1 MSVPGTKY
9 RLRHRTTY
17 AYVEPVDLATHML
30 HLSPR
35 QTSRQR
41 LLAAEI
47 LCEPAPSSRNTA
59 TDHFGN
65 EVTWLFIERPHT
77 RLELVLNALVE
88 VAAAAPLS
96 DAGTAWDALAALV
109 PWDVAEFLFD
119 SPLVP
124 RSAEAGA
131 YAAPCFAAGRDAFA
145 AVRELTARIRRNFA
159 FKPGVTSVSTPVEQV
174 LALKA
179 GVCQDFA
186 HVMIA
191 ALRAHSVPARYVSG
205 YIRTRPKP
213 GEEKRRGSDVS
224 HAWVAAWLGPALGW
238 VEFDPTNDLVVGN
251 EHVVLGHGRDYADI
265 SPVRGVLLGGGR
277 HAVTVG
283 VDLEPAD

>member
-1 MSVPGTKY
+1 MTAGLTKY

-17 AYVEPVDLATHML
+17 AYVDAVDLASHTL

-35 QTSRQR
+35 TTARQR
-41 LLAAEI
+41 VLAAEI
-47 LCEPAPSSRNTA
+47 LCEPAPSSRTTA
-59 TDHFGN
+59 TDHHGN
-65 EVTWLFIERPHT
+65 LVTWLFLERPHT

-88 VAAAAPLS
+88 VAGSRPAGPAGLAWQAIAAA
-96 DAGTAWDALAALV
+96 T
-109 PWDVAEFLFD
+109 PWDVAEFAFD
-119 SPLVP
+119 SPLAAAIAP
-124 RSAEAGA
+124 ARD
-131 YAAPCFAAGRDAFA
+131 YAAPSFPRGCDAFD
-145 AVRELTARIRRNFA
+145 AVRDLAGRIRRDFA
-159 FKPGVTSVSTPVEQV
+159 FKPGATSVSTPVTQV
-174 LALKA
+174 LETRA
-179 GVCQDFA
+179 GVCQDFS

-191 ALRAHSVPARYVSG
+191 GLRAHGVPARYVSG

-213 GEEKRRGSDVS
+213 GEAKRRGSDVS

-238 VEFDPTNDLVVGN
+238 VEFDPTNDLVVSN

-283 VDLEPAD
+283 VDLEPVE

>member
-1 MSVPGTKY
+1 MMAPVKY

-17 AYVEPVDLATHML
+17 TYVEPVDVATHML

-35 QTSRQR
+35 PGTRQR
-41 LLAAEI
+41 VLAAEI
-47 LCEPAPSSRNTA
+47 LCEPAPSNRTIAS
-59 TDHFGN
+59 DHFGN
-65 EVTWLFIERPHT
+65 SVTWLFVERPHT

-88 VAAAAPLS
+88 VAGEPAAGPAGLAWDELRDAAP
-96 DAGTAWDALAALV
+96 WDAT
-109 PWDVAEFLFD
+109 EFTFD
-119 SPLVP
+119 SALAPA
-124 RSAEAGA
+124 SAPALA
-131 YAAPCFAAGRDAFA
+131 YAAASFAPGRDAFD
-145 AVRELTARIRRNFA
+145 AVRDLTTRIRREFA
-159 FKPGVTSVSTPVEQV
+159 FKPGVTSVSTPVAQV
-174 LALKA
+174 LTQKA

-191 ALRAHSVPARYVSG
+191 GCRAHGMPARYVSG

-224 HAWVAAWLGPALGW
+224 HAWVAAWLGPLLGW
-238 VEFDPTNDLVVGN
+238 VEFDPTNDMVVAT

-277 HAVTVG
+277 HSVAVG
-283 VDLEPAD
+283 VDLEPAE